1 MRFLQVEDLLCFTLR
16 LLNLPGTISYST
28 QSHCLLECTSQFLQL
43 SKGEDDWIQQSLLHR
58 NFREGG
64 VGGEESHFFGE
75 VKTCTRNAS
84 YVTL

>member
-1 MRFLQVEDLLCFTLR
+1 MRFLQVKDLLCSTLR

-28 QSHCLLECTSQFLQL
+28 QSHCPLECTSQFLQL

-58 NFREGG
+58 NFRESG